1 MSNHRIGLFF
11 SNLFSII
18 ISFLIA
24 YLSRF
29 GWDPSDVAFRHL
41 KDSTVFLYLLLSF
54 LIVFTFYR
62 YNPITAKRGILRH
75 FKAAFLTNTFMAIIF
90 STIVYTTHIS
100 NSIPRLFFGTF
111 FSINFAISFSCLF
124 LIHLIK
130 RQYLE
135 HHTKKTLII
144 TDNNSLEKAVYNI
157 QKLNSEDCEIIG
169 VSSLSNKQEGRFY
182 KVKIHSLEKIS
193 NTKRAMEN
201 HQQGTNP
208 LAHIELK
215 ELSLSILDYAK
226 RHQVDLVIFNVNHIA
241 RKKIEHLIE
250 AFSEMGI
257 DSLITIDSFAI
268 ETLETKLEDFGTTN
282 VIRLSPRLF
291 TDGELLLKRLMDIA
305 GALVGCLI
313 CILFGIIVAP
323 LIFLEDPGPIIFKQ
337 KRVGRNGKY
346 FYIYK
351 FRSMYQ
357 DAEAKLQTLKDQ
369 NEMQGFMFKMK
380 NDPRITKVGK
390 FLRKT
395 SIDELPQFFNVL
407 EGSMSLIGTRPPTV
421 NEYQQYSAHHKRRI
435 SIKPGITGLW
445 QVSGRSEITDFEE
458 IVRLDCFYIDHW
470 SITSDLK
477 ILLKTFAAVFTG
489 KGSE

>member
-1 MSNHRIGLFF
+1 MSNHRVGLFF

-75 FKAAFLTNTFMAIIF
+75 IKAAFLTNIFMAIIF

-100 NSIPRLFFGTF
+100 DSIPRLFFGTF
-111 FSINFAISFSCLF
+111 FSINFSISFSCLF

-135 HHTKKTLII
+135 HHTKKTIII
-144 TDNNSLEKAVYNI
+144 TDSSSLEKAVYDI
-157 QKLNSEDCEIIG
+157 QKLNSEECEIIG
-169 VSSLSNKQEGRFY
+169 ITSLSGKQADRFY
-182 KVKIHSLEKIS
+182 KVKILSSNLKTQPSKDTDPSSKNPALESIK
-193 NTKRAMEN
+193 
-201 HQQGTNP
+201 
-208 LAHIELK
+208 LK
-215 ELSLSILDYAK
+215 ELSLSTLEYVK
-226 RHQVDLVIFNVNHIA
+226 RHQVDLVIFSVNHLV
-241 RKKIEHLIE
+241 RRKIEHLIE

-305 GALVGCLI
+305 GALVGCFICLI
-313 CILFGIIVAP
+313 FGLIVAP

-357 DAEAKLQTLKDQ
+357 DAEAKLQALKDQ

-470 SITSDLK
+470 SITGDIK